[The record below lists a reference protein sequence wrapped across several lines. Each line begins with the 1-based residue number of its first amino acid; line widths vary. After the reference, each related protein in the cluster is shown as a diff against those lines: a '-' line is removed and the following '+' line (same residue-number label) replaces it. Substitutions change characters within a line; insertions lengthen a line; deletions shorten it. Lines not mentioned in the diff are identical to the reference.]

1 MAEPISPPPAERVQV
16 IAEVAQAHDGSLGIA
31 HAYIDAVAQAGADV
45 VKFQTHHRLRRE
57 HPPRAL
63 AGALGPRTETRYEYW
78 KRMEFSEPKWLGLRT
93 HALKAGWTSSPRPS
107 RSRRWSCSSGVGVM
121 GWKVASGEVRN
132 LAILNRMAATHLP
145 VFLSTGMSQLV
156 EIDEAVALLRDR
168 GVEELTVMQCT

>member
-1 MAEPISPPPAERVQV
+1 
-16 IAEVAQAHDGSLGIA
+16 
-31 HAYIDAVAQAGADV
+31 
-45 VKFQTHHRLRRE
+45 
-57 HPPRAL
+57 
-63 AGALGPRTETRYEYW
+63 
-78 KRMEFSEPKWLGLRT
+78 MEFSEPKWLGLRT
-93 HALKAGWTSSPRPS
+93 HALKAGVDFLSSPFSIEALELLER
-107 RSRRWSCSSGVGVM
+107 VGVM